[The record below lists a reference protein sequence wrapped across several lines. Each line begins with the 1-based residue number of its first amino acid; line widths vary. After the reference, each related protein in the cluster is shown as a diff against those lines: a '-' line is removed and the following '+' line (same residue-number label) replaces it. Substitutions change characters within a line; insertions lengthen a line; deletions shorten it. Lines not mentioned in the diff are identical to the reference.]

1 MVHRAADQF
10 AEAHFRMYLADDVT
24 QFGAHSQKNVDLP
37 DLFQNGEG
45 LFADRL
51 TFRTASA

>member
-1 MVHRAADQF
+1 
-10 AEAHFRMYLADDVT
+10 MYLADDVT
-24 QFGAHSQKNVDLP
+24 QFGAHLQKNIDLP

-51 TFRTASA
+51 TFRRASA